1 MADGATED
9 DPRVV
14 HISIKLARISHLKK
28 EYSTAQLGYDWCMQK
43 LTDAQK
49 KDPNEETKKL
59 LAITEDWY
67 GRLFLDCDKIE
78 QGLKLLMSA
87 LDRMQTV
94 DDVGKEHIMVQ
105 LNDIG
110 TVCDQLGR
118 TDESIE
124 YFKQAI
130 DIGKSLPE
138 AEDLGIMYVNL
149 GRAYLKKQLIEEARK
164 TCGYGWKLA
173 VQENNKEIK
182 AEAEQCLKEVQIA
195 QRVMADG
202 ATEDDPRVVH
212 ISIKLARISHLKKE
226 YSTAQLGYD
235 WCMQKLT
242 DAQKKDPNEETKKLL
257 AITEDW
263 YGRLFLDCDKI
274 EQGLKLLMSALDRM
288 QTVDDVG
295 KEHIMVQLNDIGT
308 VCDQLG
314 RTDESIE
321 YFKQAIDIGKSLPEA
336 EDLGIMYV
344 NLGRAY
350 LKKQLIEEARKTC
363 GYGWKLAVQENNK
376 EIKAEAEQ
384 CLKEVQSK
392 S

>member
-1 MADGATED
+1 MSSRF
-9 DPRVV
+9 RVLW
-14 HISIKLARISHLKK
+14 SRISRLKLERRTLPGFSTPK
-28 EYSTAQLGYDWCMQK
+28 VSPKQTVVPCTLGFSLFTWLGFQTKLSAEDELIQTIKHCILFIQRLEYEKAEQLLHIALRQAQQVHHQLGITYIYDVM
-43 LTDAQK
+43 A
-49 KDPNEETKKL
+49 N
-59 LAITEDWY
+59 LALE
-67 GRLFLDCDKIE
+67 REQLDK
-78 QGLKLLMSA
+78 A
-87 LDRMQTV
+87 
-94 DDVGKEHIMVQ
+94 
-105 LNDIG
+105 
-110 TVCDQLGR
+110 
-118 TDESIE
+118 
-124 YFKQAI
+124 
-130 DIGKSLPE
+130 
-138 AEDLGIMYVNL
+138 
-149 GRAYLKKQLIEEARK
+149 KQLFISV
-164 TCGYGWKLA
+164 T
-173 VQENNKEIK
+173 
-182 AEAEQCLKEVQIA
+182 

-242 DAQKKDPNEETKKLL
+242 DALKKNPNEETKELL

-288 QTVDDVG
+288 QTVDSVG

-308 VCDQLG
+308 ICDQLG

-321 YFKQAIDIGKSLPEA
+321 YFKQAVNIGKSLPEA

-350 LKKQLIEEARKTC
+350 LKKQLIQEARKTC
-363 GYGWKLAVQENNK
+363 GYGWKLAVQVNNK
-376 EIKAEAEQ
+376 EIKAEAED